1 MRLTEFLSAN
11 REGILQN
18 FETFAHTHTEAG
30 RSMDVAALRDHSA
43 ELLKG
48 IASDLEAPQSARARD
63 RKSKGDAPAISTR
76 LSRAAEKHGADRAA
90 DDFSLSETVS
100 EFRALRASVLR
111 LWMASGE
118 IEMDEEDFMD
128 LVRFDE
134 AIDQMLAESADR
146 YSTELARL
154 QQERTREQERVTE
167 KVRQAKSD
175 FLQIVSHELRTPLH
189 AISGYNALLEMGVY
203 GAVPD
208 AQRTILE
215 RMRFAEK
222 HLLGIIEGILDLQ
235 RSSDETPLE
244 VHEMPVAEAVDGL
257 STLVAPIA
265 EKHGVDFTLDV
276 EGGDGS
282 VWANSAKLRQV
293 LLNLITNALE
303 CTPRG
308 GRVWVD
314 HVDTAEGACFRVHDT
329 GPGIP
334 DDKLE
339 AIFEPFVQL
348 DMSLTRERGGIGLG
362 LAISQQLARRMGGR
376 ITATSEVG
384 KGSTFTVVLRNELT
398 YRENAPPEGGADPVP
413 LSHNSGPAR
422 T

>member
-1 MRLTEFLSAN
+1 MRLPEFLSTN
-11 REGILQN
+11 REGILQD
-18 FETFAHTHTEAG
+18 FEDFARTHTVAG
-30 RSMDVAALRDHSA
+30 RDMDVAALRDHAA
-43 ELLKG
+43 EILKG
-48 IASDLEAPQSARARD
+48 IGTDLEQPQGARD
-63 RKSKGDAPAISTR
+63 KERKSKGDGPTTSTR
-76 LSRAAEKHGADRAA
+76 LSEAAERHGADRAGVE
-90 DDFSLSETVS
+90 FSLSETVS

-111 LWMASGE
+111 LWTASGL
-118 IEMDEEDFMD
+118 IQMDERDFRD

-134 AIDQMLAESADR
+134 AIDQTLAESANR
-146 YSTELARL
+146 YSSELERL
-154 QQERTREQERVTE
+154 QEEQAHEQERVAE

-189 AISGYNALLEMGVY
+189 AISGYNALLGMGVY
-203 GAVPD
+203 GPMPE
-208 AQRTILE
+208 AQQSVLE

-244 VHEMPVAEAVDGL
+244 VHEMPAAEAVDGL
-257 STLVAPIA
+257 STMVAPIA

-276 EGGDGS
+276 DGDDAS

-303 CTPRG
+303 CTPSG

-314 HVDTAEGACFRVHDT
+314 HADTAEGACFRVHDT

-334 DDKLE
+334 LGQLE

-384 KGSTFTVVLRNELT
+384 EGSTFTVVLRNSLT
-398 YRENAPPEGGADPVP
+398 YHENTPPEGGADPVS
-413 LSHNSGPAR
+413 LQHNSGPAR